1 MVEYYTEAIVLG
13 RRPQGE
19 LDELVTLY
27 TKDLGKVEAFLKSS
41 RRLLSKLSA
50 HLLFGNLVQVRIVE
64 KNRLQVADVLGEKSK
79 SDPPAILNF
88 LSFLDQVIPWGEPD
102 QPLWRLIKEVISRSE
117 FNEETYEKVLN
128 TLGFGGEGAVCSRC
142 GRNQIVYFI
151 TPDVIFLCESC
162 RTALDASL
170 GNRNGVFRLK
180 KK

>member
-50 HLLFGNLVQVRIVE
+50 HLLSGNLVQVRIVE

-102 QPLWRLIKEVISRSE
+102 QPLWRLLKEVISRSE
-117 FNEETYEKVLN
+117 FNEETYEEVLN
-128 TLGFGGEGAVCSRC
+128 TLGCYGGAAGV
-142 GRNQIVYFI
+142 
-151 TPDVIFLCESC
+151 T
-162 RTALDASL
+162 SL
-170 GNRNGVFRLK
+170 GLN
-180 KK
+180 